1 MMGERRLMNELLFT
15 AQIEVGLGLGSPGLT
30 NTQTALVFFV
40 GTPLECLDILK
51 TIVLFFTSESYHQSQ
66 EPSII

>member
-30 NTQTALVFFV
+30 NTQTALVFFL

-51 TIVLFFTSESYHQSQ
+51 TIVLF
-66 EPSII
+66 